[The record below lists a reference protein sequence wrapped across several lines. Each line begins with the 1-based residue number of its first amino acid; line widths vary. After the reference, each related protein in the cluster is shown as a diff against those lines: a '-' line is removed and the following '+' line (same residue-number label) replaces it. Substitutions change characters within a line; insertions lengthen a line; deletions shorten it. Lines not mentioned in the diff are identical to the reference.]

1 MACPAAAFVGALFAP
16 DDWTLCAPDAGPVM
30 TEGIVDA
37 ADGTA
42 STANTAR
49 TADSTRTQ
57 RIVDIERKA
66 RAENQALCDERE

>member
-1 MACPAAAFVGALFAP
+1 
-16 DDWTLCAPDAGPVM
+16 M
-30 TEGIVDA
+30 TDGIVDA
-37 ADGTA
+37 ADGAA